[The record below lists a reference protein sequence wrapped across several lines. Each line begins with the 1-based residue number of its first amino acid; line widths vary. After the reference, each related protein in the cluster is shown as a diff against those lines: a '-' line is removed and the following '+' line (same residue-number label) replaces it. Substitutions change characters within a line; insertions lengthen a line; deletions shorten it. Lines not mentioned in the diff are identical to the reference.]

1 MKFIRRTL
9 TSVIT
14 ISAAVLAGNW
24 VGGQLRYL
32 LTGEK
37 VQTVSF
43 VHTTPAYGK
52 SRNIPV
58 ATKFFPA
65 LMIAL
70 LGKPHTLAAFLGGVW
85 TGGLVPDAW
94 EAAWLERVLEPAL
107 FGLQDGQ
114 QTTLVEDS
122 PAEE

>member
-1 MKFIRRTL
+1 M
-9 TSVIT
+9 IT
-14 ISAAVLAGNW
+14 ISAAALLGNW

-37 VQTVSF
+37 VQAVSF

-52 SRNIPV
+52 VRNIPV

-65 LMIAL
+65 LLFAL
-70 LGKPHTLAAFLGGVW
+70 AGKPHALLAFLGGIW
-85 TGGLVPDAW
+85 AGALVPDAW

-107 FGLQDGQ
+107 FGAPDVRL
-114 QTTLVEDS
+114 TTLMEEP
-122 PAEE
+122 PAGE